1 MKKYSDLIN
10 RQFKV
15 DRKKNILTII
25 GIMTSILLLISV
37 GQIKNF
43 INEFNIERVKQL
55 EGNYEVIL
63 KDLSSDSVERIKN
76 NVKVDKCGLYNIEK
90 SIDITI
96 KVINMKIAE

>member
-63 KDLSSDSVERIKN
+63 KDLSSDSIERIKN
-76 NVKVDKCGLYNIEK
+76 KRLRYY
-90 SIDITI
+90 SFSFT
-96 KVINMKIAE
+96 

>member
-43 INEFNIERVKQL
+43 INEFNIERVRQL

-63 KDLSSDSVERIKN
+63 KDLSSDSIERIKN
-76 NVKVDKCGLYNIEK
+76 NVKVCLLYT
-90 SIDITI
+90 SPSPRD
-96 KVINMKIAE
+96 

>member
-15 DRKKNILTII
+15 NRKKNILTII

-43 INEFNIERVKQL
+43 IN
-55 EGNYEVIL
+55 
-63 KDLSSDSVERIKN
+63 
-76 NVKVDKCGLYNIEK
+76 
-90 SIDITI
+90 
-96 KVINMKIAE
+96 